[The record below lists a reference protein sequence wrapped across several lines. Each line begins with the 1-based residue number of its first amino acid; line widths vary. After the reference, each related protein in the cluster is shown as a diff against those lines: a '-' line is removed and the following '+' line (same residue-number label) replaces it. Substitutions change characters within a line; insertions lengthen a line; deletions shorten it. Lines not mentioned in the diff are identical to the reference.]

1 MTAREALEIATL
13 GGAAVLG
20 RDDVGA
26 LVPGMA
32 ADVIGFDL
40 SAPTFAGGA
49 VHDPVAALVF
59 CSPQPVDF
67 AFVNGRLLVESGMH
81 RHIDLPRLVD
91 RHNRAAVALMRRAEG
106 G

>member
-1 MTAREALEIATL
+1 MRVFPDPAGVCALL
-13 GGAAVLG
+13 LRSAVL
-20 RDDVGA
+20 
-26 LVPGMA
+26 VPSVA
-32 ADVIGFDL
+32 
-40 SAPTFAGGA
+40 APTFAGGA

-81 RHIDLPRLVD
+81 RHIDLPRLVE
-91 RHNRAAVALMRRAEG
+91 RHYRAAVALMRRAEG